1 VPGYEASGWCG
12 VVAPKNTSTEIV
24 DRLYKEIGAGLAD
37 PKFRAQ
43 LASLGVTPLPLSP
56 LGHAMNSQTSTRAPP
71 HGVLLATLAWRVPA
85 KGLSS

>member
-1 VPGYEASGWCG
+1 MPGYEASGWCG

-43 LASLGVTPLPLSP
+43 LASLGVRPLPLSP
-56 LGHAMNSQTSTRAPP
+56 LGHAMNSQTSTRA
-71 HGVLLATLAWRVPA
+71 RVM
-85 KGLSS
+85 GYYFWSSINRLS